1 MIENGLSRQRVS
13 QSRALGKGVR
23 ESGAFGRLQATWG
36 GWGVEVAVRTKAGE
50 ARRGQTGEALNAQLG
65 A

>member
-1 MIENGLSRQRVS
+1 MGFPGRRSPRAGAWGERV
-13 QSRALGKGVR
+13 RD
-23 ESGAFGRLQATWG
+23 SGAFGRLQATWG
-36 GWGVEVAVRTKAGE
+36 GWGVEVAVRAKARE

>member
-1 MIENGLSRQRVS
+1 M
-13 QSRALGKGVR
+13 R